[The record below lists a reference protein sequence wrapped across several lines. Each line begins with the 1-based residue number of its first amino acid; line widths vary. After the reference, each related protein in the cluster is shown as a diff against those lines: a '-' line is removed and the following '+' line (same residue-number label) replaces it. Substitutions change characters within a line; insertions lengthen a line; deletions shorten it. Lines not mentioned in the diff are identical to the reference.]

1 MKTMSRPQAALALT
15 ALATLLTA
23 CGGGGSDSSNAVDS
37 SQTCTSLAD
46 GAAAQARCDAKA
58 GSLIQ
63 VTLSEFKPT
72 QPSLGYD
79 EVYYKL
85 GRYSDLGKDKMNKR
99 FADWCEANG
108 QLDVAATPAGA
119 TLKDS
124 GTFQCQLAVG
134 AETGESKGV
143 MKTAVIGPK
152 GVPYLTDGHHTFTS
166 FMETPDGGAGVKVR
180 VLVQANLSDLSES
193 EFWAEMQK
201 RQYTWLRDTNDQPIT
216 AQQLPSSLGLK
227 NFANDNYRAV
237 LYFARDIG
245 YEQRPENATF
255 LEFYW
260 GKWLRV
266 HPSIRFADY
275 NLNDFDSYLALVKAI
290 TEAQV
295 ALDSAAVV
303 SEGKTA
309 KQLGQLSG
317 AWDANGEF
325 AKKLSKPYTDAKPGK
340 LAYALEY
347 KKANGL

>member
-1 MKTMSRPQAALALT
+1 MKTTRLPHAALALT
-15 ALATLLTA
+15 ALAALLTA
-23 CGGGGSDSSNAVDS
+23 CGGGDSSDSDSGDS
-37 SQTCTSLAD
+37 SKACVRLAD

-58 GSLIQ
+58 DSLIQ

-85 GRYSDLGKDKMNKR
+85 GRYSDLGKDKVNKR

-124 GTFQCQLAVG
+124 GTFQCELALG
-134 AETGESKGV
+134 AETAASKDV
-143 MKTAVIGPK
+143 MKTAVIGPR

-180 VLVQANLSDLSES
+180 VRVQANLSDLSES

-201 RQYTWLRDTNDQPIT
+201 RQLTWLRDTNDQPIT
-216 AQQLPSSLGLK
+216 PQQLPASLGLK
-227 NFANDNYRAV
+227 NFANDSYRAA

-266 HPSIRFADY
+266 HPTIRFADY
-275 NLNDFDSYLALVKAI
+275 KLNDFDSYLSLVKEI
-290 TEAQV
+290 TKSQV

-309 KQLGQLSG
+309 KQLGQMST
-317 AWDANGEF
+317 WDANSEF

-347 KKANGL
+347 KKAKGL